1 MAYKI
6 LVVDDERS
14 IAEILKYSLEKEGYK
29 VFLSFDG
36 EDALKKI
43 AELDLDLVLLD
54 IMLPGRDGFEVCQEI
69 RATRSRLPVI
79 MLTAKETEVDKI
91 VGLEIGADDYITK
104 PFSIREVMARV
115 KAVLRR
121 SALSQRQMGTRLRI
135 GDLEVDFNTME
146 VVKDGE
152 VVELS
157 FREFTLL
164 TFLMQ
169 QPNHIFTRKKLLNEV
184 WGYDYIGEERTVDV
198 MIRRLREKI
207 EENPAD
213 PTYICTK
220 RGVGYYFR
228 RESSV

>member
-1 MAYKI
+1 MMAYKI

-121 SALSQRQMGTRLRI
+121 SALSQRQMGGL
-135 GDLEVDFNTME
+135 G
-146 VVKDGE
+146 
-152 VVELS
+152 
-157 FREFTLL
+157 
-164 TFLMQ
+164 
-169 QPNHIFTRKKLLNEV
+169 
-184 WGYDYIGEERTVDV
+184 
-198 MIRRLREKI
+198 
-207 EENPAD
+207 
-213 PTYICTK
+213 
-220 RGVGYYFR
+220 
-228 RESSV
+228 